1 MEWAS
6 GLAVT
11 HGSDGV
17 YSFPHYFNDD
27 ESIIIMNV
35 GMSRLWNNINFIE
48 LQLNNGRRISSGY
61 KGRDWI
67 SFVSKPTERICAFH
81 GRASDRLLY
90 QLGAIYTPS
99 ATWWWFLSFFVKN
112 RRRRRRR
119 NVHNSER
126 NVCTR
131 TGSWKQMT
139 SRMKMRPLITTYQYS
154 FYYSCIVLE
163 FLWRGWRIPDS
174 TRLTCERD
182 DTPTSPNV
190 VSLSSKTQ
198 QRRCAIVWGNMGNA
212 HMVYL
217 TREDIINQIYICI
230 KYRSKKFV
238 FTRGSML

>member
-1 MEWAS
+1 MAE
-6 GLAVT
+6 GLVADIRVAIGYHSHPSRPNEFAPFTDGPVIDFCINWVRFT
-11 HGSDGV
+11 HPVPHDDGF
-17 YSFPHYFNDD
+17 YH
-27 ESIIIMNV
+27 
-35 GMSRLWNNINFIE
+35 
-48 LQLNNGRRISSGY
+48 
-61 KGRDWI
+61 
-67 SFVSKPTERICAFH
+67 
-81 GRASDRLLY
+81 
-90 QLGAIYTPS
+90 
-99 ATWWWFLSFFVKN
+99 FFVKN
-112 RRRRRRR
+112 WRRRRRR

-217 TREDIINQIYICI
+217 TREDRINQIYICI
-230 KYRSKKFV
+230 KYNVNR
-238 FTRGSML
+238 RW